1 MEKHF
6 VMDLE
11 TLGTSGPNFQVIQYS
26 LLEFNIENGDSI
38 SEYNWYVDIYKN
50 NDIVSN
56 ADTLSFWFE
65 HIDVLK
71 NIFNSCRPDHFGKPE
86 KEILQKI
93 FQILHCDKMNGIGD
107 DSFLWGNGILFDNRI
122 LYDKCFK
129 NGIEYPIFFRNDRDI
144 RTIFRLAMEKLGKS
158 SKEINEYISQKYGT
172 GITHNAIDDCRHEAR
187 VISFCRNCLLEK
199 S

>member
-26 LLEFNIENGDSI
+26 LLEFNIENGDPI
-38 SEYNWYVDIYKN
+38 AEYNWYVDIYKN
-50 NDIVSN
+50 NDIVAN
-56 ADTLSFWFE
+56 ADTLKFWIS
-65 HIDVLK
+65 HTDVLL
-71 NIFNSCRPDHFGKPE
+71 NIFDCCKKERFGKPE
-86 KEILQKI
+86 EEILRKI
-93 FQILHCDKMNGIGD
+93 FQILHCEKHDGVGD

-129 NGIEYPIFFRNDRDI
+129 YGIEYPIFFRNDQDV
-144 RTIFRLAMEKLGKS
+144 RTIFKLTMEKLGMTS
-158 SKEINEYISQKYGT
+158 RDINDFCSKKYGT

-187 VISFCRNCLLEK
+187 VISFCRNSLLSKE
-199 S
+199 